1 MCGLAFSGKTTLA
14 REITEFAGATY
25 IGLDDI
31 NRERGLPHGGEGI
44 PVEEWE
50 RTHGLAVERV
60 EHLMRERA
68 TIVVDDTSNHRF
80 LRERF
85 RRLAGANGYALAL
98 VFVDTPLD
106 VIRRRM
112 DANAEDGH
120 RAAIRDDVFDE
131 HIRTFERP
139 GPDENAIL
147 FTPGQPVANWLEATL
162 APRARS
168 AIRRTNDAK

>member
-1 MCGLAFSGKTTLA
+1 MCGLAFSGKTALA
-14 REITEFAGATY
+14 HEISRFACATY

-31 NRERGLPHGGEGI
+31 NRERGLPHGGEGLS
-44 PVEEWE
+44 VEEWE

-60 EHLMRERA
+60 ERLMGEGA

-85 RRLAGANGYALAL
+85 RRVADAKGYALVL
-98 VFVDTPLD
+98 VFVDTSID

-112 DANAEDGH
+112 DTNAAYRH

-139 GPDENAIL
+139 GPDEHAIV
-147 FTPGQPVANWLEATL
+147 FAPGQPVAKWLLATL
-162 APRARS
+162 APRARGNP
-168 AIRRTNDAK
+168 ATW